1 MHKHPRKMVTYSV
14 KNVNEETN
22 SPSMKTFPR
31 PPDGLL
37 QAVGLQNAGRY
48 KSL

>member
-1 MHKHPRKMVTYSV
+1 MVTYSV

-22 SPSMKTFPR
+22 SPS
-31 PPDGLL
+31 DGLL
-37 QAVGLQNAGRY
+37 QAVGLPNAGRY